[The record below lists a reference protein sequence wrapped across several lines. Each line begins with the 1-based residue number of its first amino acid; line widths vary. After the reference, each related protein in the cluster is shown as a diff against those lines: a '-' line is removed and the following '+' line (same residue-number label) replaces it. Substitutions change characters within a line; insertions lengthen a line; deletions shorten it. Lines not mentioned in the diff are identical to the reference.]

1 MQTITLETNER
12 YKHLE
17 KGFIEKFGRATEYE
31 NGGNCTIQ
39 FFSAPGRSEII
50 GNHTDHNGGKV
61 IAAAIDMDTIAA
73 AAPNETDII
82 RIYSEGHEYIEVD
95 LKSIADY
102 VNNYNTDA
110 KVCYLYDG
118 SRSLV
123 AGICTYIMKNGFD
136 VGGFDAYVT
145 TQVIPSAGV
154 SSSASYEMLICA
166 IINFMFNDNKMTEN
180 DCAKAGLYAEN
191 EFWHKSSG
199 LMDQITCAVGGA
211 VYMDFSDENEV
222 KFMKKNLSFEKFG
235 YSLVIVN
242 TGKGHAD
249 LSEEYSAIPKEMFSV
264 AEVLGCKRLC
274 ETNIDELMKVILN
287 HDSYNDAG
295 SILHSD
301 RAVLRAIHFF
311 EENERVDRMA
321 EAIDNDDFDLIKRM
335 IDESGKSSW
344 ELLQNCYCPNNP
356 SEQKISLALTLTG
369 RFLKGTDSVCRVH
382 GGGFAGVIMCI
393 LPVKDVYSYKDYMEH
408 IFGKGNV
415 YVASIRNYGAVKVE
429 LV

>member
-17 KGFIEKFGRATEYE
+17 KGFIEKFGHATEYE

-145 TQVIPSAGV
+145 THVIPSAGV

-180 DCAKAGLYAEN
+180 DCAKAGQYAEN

-211 VYMDFSDENEV
+211 VYMDF
-222 KFMKKNLSFEKFG
+222 
-235 YSLVIVN
+235 
-242 TGKGHAD
+242 
-249 LSEEYSAIPKEMFSV
+249 
-264 AEVLGCKRLC
+264 
-274 ETNIDELMKVILN
+274 LMK
-287 HDSYNDAG
+287 
-295 SILHSD
+295 
-301 RAVLRAIHFF
+301 
-311 EENERVDRMA
+311 M
-321 EAIDNDDFDLIKRM
+321 K
-335 IDESGKSSW
+335 
-344 ELLQNCYCPNNP
+344 
-356 SEQKISLALTLTG
+356 
-369 RFLKGTDSVCRVH
+369 
-382 GGGFAGVIMCI
+382 
-393 LPVKDVYSYKDYMEH
+393 
-408 IFGKGNV
+408 
-415 YVASIRNYGAVKVE
+415 
-429 LV
+429 

>member
-17 KGFIEKFGRATEYE
+17 KGFIEKFGHATEYE

-180 DCAKAGLYAEN
+180 DCAKAGQYAEN

-222 KFMKKNLSFEKFG
+222 KFTKKNLSFEKFG

-249 LSEEYSAIPKEMFSV
+249 LSAEYSEIPMEMKEAAKAAG
-264 AEVLGCKRLC
+264 AELLC
-274 ETNIDELMKVILN
+274 ETTLDKVLANMDKIDN
-287 HDSYNDAG
+287 
-295 SILHSD
+295 D
-301 RAVLRAIHFF
+301 RAILRAIHFF
-311 EENERVDRMA
+311 KENERVEKAAKAVEEKDG
-321 EAIDNDDFDLIKRM
+321 ETVLKLLS
-335 IDESGKSSW
+335 ESGKSSW
-344 ELLQNCYCPNNP
+344 ELLQNCYPIKAYT
-356 SEQKISLALTLTG
+356 EQKISVALALTDL
-369 RFLKGTDSVCRVH
+369 FLEKLGKGICRIH
-382 GGGFAGVIMCI
+382 GGGFAGVIMCVV
-393 LPVKDVYSYKDYMEH
+393 PEDETENYVSYISE
-408 IFGKGNV
+408 FAGKENV
-415 YVASIRNYGAVKVE
+415 YPMNIRAVGAVHIEK
-429 LV
+429 

>member
-1 MQTITLETNER
+1 M
-12 YKHLE
+12 
-17 KGFIEKFGRATEYE
+17 FV
-31 NGGNCTIQ
+31 Q
-39 FFSAPGRSEII
+39 FF
-50 GNHTDHNGGKV
+50 
-61 IAAAIDMDTIAA
+61 
-73 AAPNETDII
+73 
-82 RIYSEGHEYIEVD
+82 
-95 LKSIADY
+95 
-102 VNNYNTDA
+102 
-110 KVCYLYDG
+110 
-118 SRSLV
+118 
-123 AGICTYIMKNGFD
+123 
-136 VGGFDAYVT
+136 
-145 TQVIPSAGV
+145 
-154 SSSASYEMLICA
+154 
-166 IINFMFNDNKMTEN
+166 
-180 DCAKAGLYAEN
+180 
-191 EFWHKSSG
+191 
-199 LMDQITCAVGGA
+199 
-211 VYMDFSDENEV
+211 
-222 KFMKKNLSFEKFG
+222 LSFEKFG

-356 SEQKISLALTLTG
+356 SEQKISLALTLTR